1 MINISAANKAK
12 WNISTEDKT
21 LTISFPDDNITITNA
36 DIVAESLTLE
46 EALNEDVVLSF
57 TGCIASRFS
66 FEIADIVQDLRG
78 HKVTAQIAIGTQAAV
93 PLFYGYVDTQDNQS
107 HQDVVTRFECY
118 DPLVSKIN
126 ERHVTA
132 WYKNLSFPRTVKSF
146 RDAFFSHLGISQRA
160 ISLPNDDLQM
170 TGQTIDDEEI
180 TGGQII
186 KYICQLNGVFGQ
198 FDRYGYFKYKQI
210 TPITKGLYPAVDLYP
225 SPDLFPSRENA
236 NIDASSI
243 YSAIQYEP
251 FEVDYITGVKIIGSS
266 GTTEG
271 SFGDLTNPLTI
282 SDNPLA
288 WAVDMNLAAQNL
300 LVQVSGL
307 WFVPSQIRAVGL
319 PYIECGD
326 AVFINTKKNIVRSY
340 ILSRT
345 LSGIQAIEDEYRCN
359 SQKKQPI
366 YRESAET
373 QITRNADGVEEN
385 AHEIQQNY
393 IYTDNL
399 VASEAVRTNTLVAN
413 SIQAEAIRTNNLVA
427 SEINAEV
434 TRTNTLVA
442 NSIQAEAT
450 RTNTLV
456 ANSISAEAV
465 RTNNLVAREISA
477 EATRTN
483 NLIASEISAE
493 VTRSNNLIAQKADLT
508 YVNGNFATFGYLN
521 TNYLTAN
528 DINTT
533 FLKTRDLRSQTIYA
547 DQIYSLTISASQITS
562 GTISA
567 ARIDADTLATNSF
580 ASKTIN
586 CSGIYAT
593 TGLSGNTLIARG
605 AFSFGSRTASWTPM
619 TINGTQYVV
628 MTGS

>member
-12 WNISTEDKT
+12 WNISTEAKT

-46 EALNEDVVLSF
+46 EALNEDVALSF

-78 HKVTAQIAIGTQAAV
+78 HKVTAQIAIGTQAPV
-93 PLFYGYVDTQDNQS
+93 PLFFGYVDTQDNQS

-146 RDAFFSHLGISQRA
+146 RDAFFSHLGISQQT
-160 ISLPNDDLQM
+160 ISLPNDGLQM

-319 PYIECGD
+319 PYLECGD

-399 VASEAVRTNTLVAN
+399 VAAESIRTNTLVAN
-413 SIQAEAIRTNNLVA
+413 SIQAEEIRTNNLVA
-427 SEINAEV
+427 QEIRAEATRTNTLV
-434 TRTNTLVA
+434 ANSIQTEATRTNTLVA
-442 NSIQAEAT
+442 NSIQAEE
-450 RTNTLV
+450 
-456 ANSISAEAV
+456 I
-465 RTNNLVAREISA
+465 RTNNLVAREIRA

-483 NLIASEISAE
+483 ELIASEIRAE
-493 VTRSNNLIAQKADLT
+493 VIRTNNLLGEKASIQWVNSNFVDTYTLT
-508 YVNGNFATFGYLN
+508 SQYITASQINARYLE
-521 TNYLTAN
+521 TS
-528 DINTT
+528 
-533 FLKTRDLRSQTIYA
+533 DLRSMTIYG
-547 DQIYSLTISASQITS
+547 DQIYGLTISASQITS

-567 ARIDADTLATNSF
+567 SRIDTATLASTSF
-580 ASKTIN
+580 QGKTIN
-586 CSGIYAT
+586 CGEVFAT
-593 TGLSGNTLIARG
+593 SRVYGNTFRG
-605 AFSFGSRTASWTPM
+605 YSITLVKGDNTASETLDYDKLH
-619 TINGTQYVV
+619 TILQNI
-628 MTGS
+628 

>member
-12 WNISTEDKT
+12 WNISTEAKT

-46 EALNEDVVLSF
+46 EALNEDVALSF

-78 HKVTAQIAIGTQAAV
+78 HKVTAQIAIGTQAPV
-93 PLFYGYVDTQDNQS
+93 PLFFGYVDTQDNQS

-146 RDAFFSHLGISQRA
+146 RDAFFSHLGISQQT
-160 ISLPNDDLQM
+160 ISLPNDGLQM

-319 PYIECGD
+319 PYLECGD

-399 VASEAVRTNTLVAN
+399 VAAESIRTNTLVAN
-413 SIQAEAIRTNNLVA
+413 SIQAE
-427 SEINAEV
+427 EI
-434 TRTNTLVA
+434 
-442 NSIQAEAT
+442 
-450 RTNTLV
+450 
-456 ANSISAEAV
+456 
-465 RTNNLVAREISA
+465 RTNNLVAREIRA

-483 NLIASEISAE
+483 ELIASEIRAE
-493 VTRSNNLIAQKADLT
+493 VIRTNNLLGEKASIQWVNSNFVDTYTLT
-508 YVNGNFATFGYLN
+508 SQYITASQINARYLE
-521 TNYLTAN
+521 TS
-528 DINTT
+528 
-533 FLKTRDLRSQTIYA
+533 DLRSMTIYG
-547 DQIYSLTISASQITS
+547 DQIYGLTISASQITS

-567 ARIDADTLATNSF
+567 SRIDTATLASTSF
-580 ASKTIN
+580 QGKTIN
-586 CSGIYAT
+586 CGEVFAT
-593 TGLSGNTLIARG
+593 SRVYGNTFRG
-605 AFSFGSRTASWTPM
+605 YSITLVKGDNTASETLDYDKLH
-619 TINGTQYVV
+619 TILQNI
-628 MTGS
+628 

>member
-12 WNISTEDKT
+12 WNISTEAKT

-46 EALNEDVVLSF
+46 EALNEDVALSF

-78 HKVTAQIAIGTQAAV
+78 HKVTAQIAIGTQDPV
-93 PLFYGYVDTQDNQS
+93 PLFFGYVDTQDNQS

-146 RDAFFSHLGISQRA
+146 RDAFFSHLGISQRT
-160 ISLPNDDLQM
+160 ISLPNDGLQM

-319 PYIECGD
+319 PYLECGD

-399 VASEAVRTNTLVAN
+399 VAAESIRTNTLVAN
-413 SIQAEAIRTNNLVA
+413 SIQAEEIRTNNLVA
-427 SEINAEV
+427 QEI
-434 TRTNTLVA
+434 R
-442 NSIQAEAT
+442 
-450 RTNTLV
+450 
-456 ANSISAEAV
+456 
-465 RTNNLVAREISA
+465 A

-483 NLIASEISAE
+483 NLIASEIRAE
-493 VTRSNNLIAQKADLT
+493 VTRTDNLLAQKASIQWVNSNFVDTYTLT
-508 YVNGNFATFGYLN
+508 SQYITASQISAIYLR
-521 TNYLTAN
+521 TS
-528 DINTT
+528 
-533 FLKTRDLRSQTIYA
+533 DLRSQRIYA
-547 DQIYSLTISASQITS
+547 DQISGLTISASQITS

-567 ARIDADTLATNSF
+567 ARIDTDTLATSSF
-580 ASKTIN
+580 TSKTIN

-605 AFSFGSRTASWTPM
+605 SFSLGSRTASWTPI
-619 TINGTQYVV
+619 TINGTQYVI